1 MSTLSIAMTLG
12 AATGWVVRSYVY
24 GQLSQTFKQ
33 AKPLMAAGLA
43 GGLSGMVGLAVVS
56 LVVHIM
62 PGH

>member
-1 MSTLSIAMTLG
+1 MSYLSIAMTLE
-12 AATGWVVRSYVY
+12 AATGWLVCSYVY
-24 GQLSQTFKQ
+24 GQLSQPFKQ

-62 PGH
+62 SIK